1 VVGSSRNGGGE
12 EEVFMPRSPSRWG
25 RALAALLVVMACTLA
40 APPRANAAALNMDT
54 FYVPASRLWDKA
66 VDWVRSFWRMPARN
80 GPDSSKFGAGQ
91 SSDGRTKSTPSF

>member
-1 VVGSSRNGGGE
+1 
-12 EEVFMPRSPSRWG
+12 MPRSPSRWG
-25 RALAALLVVMACTLA
+25 RASLAALLVVMACALA

-66 VDWVRSFWRMPARN
+66 MDWVRSFWRMPSQD
-80 GPDSSKFGAGQ
+80 GPDSAKFGAGQ